1 MFIIYK
7 YIYISPSKYF
17 IKYSSLSKNNYYYVI
32 KKNYYYMYRVISH
45 IDIEYRLLLHFTVSL
60 LVLHKSNIMLPY
72 VPFFFKVISILWI
85 ILELNNGATIKNQI
99 RDFIQLFSLKLF
111 RVTSFSLLY
120 FTYFSAV
127 FLFLNLTK
135 FTIFIYLFIRIF
147 VVIW

>member
-1 MFIIYK
+1 MF
-7 YIYISPSKYF
+7 
-17 IKYSSLSKNNYYYVI
+17 
-32 KKNYYYMYRVISH
+32 RVISH
-45 IDIEYRLLLHFTVSL
+45 IDIEYRLLLHFTVS
-60 LVLHKSNIMLPY
+60 VLHKSNIMLPY

-135 FTIFIYLFIRIF
+135 FTILIYLFIRIF